1 VTHRIGGDGP
11 SLAYEILEGGE
22 PTIVLLHGNS
32 SHRGI
37 WRWVAA
43 ELPEFRRV
51 LLDVRGHGESDWVD
65 PPAYD
70 PADEAVDIARV
81 VHAVVEGPYV
91 LLGHSN
97 GALAAA
103 AFVAGDYD
111 APKPVAL
118 IWGDI
123 DPRVPEWQVE
133 FFHSAAGR
141 IARVYASA
149 ADAAAGFR
157 RTYPNIPEERLRPFV
172 EAGLR
177 PVEGGLQMRLDPQ
190 VYATFAPGDLRP
202 LLSQIDLPVLVLRGG
217 ESIVLTDAG
226 VADLTAGLRRC
237 EVSIVERASHMMMLE
252 RPELVAAAIRSF
264 VQAGRNQE
272 ERVGDRR
279 RSDG

>member
-22 PTIVLLHGNS
+22 PTIVFLHGNS

-51 LLDVRGHGESDWVD
+51 LVDVRGHGESDWVD

-70 PADEAVDIARV
+70 PPDEADDIARV
-81 VHAVVEGPYV
+81 VREVVEGPYV

-103 AFVAGDYD
+103 AFVAGDYGV
-111 APKPVAL
+111 AKPVAL
-118 IWGDI
+118 VWGDI
-123 DPRVPEWQVE
+123 DPRVPDWQVE
-133 FFHSAAGR
+133 FFHGAAER

-149 ADAAAGFR
+149 DDLAASFR

-172 EAGLR
+172 EESLR
-177 PVEGGLQMRLDPQ
+177 SVEGGFRMKLDPQ
-190 VYATFAPGDLRP
+190 VYATFAPEDLRP
-202 LLSQIDLPVLVLRGG
+202 LLPRIDVPVLVLRGG

-226 VADLTAGLRRC
+226 VADLKDGLPRC
-237 EVSIVERASHMMMLE
+237 EVAIVKDSSHMMMLE
-252 RPELVAAAIRSF
+252 RPDLVATLIRSF
-264 VQAGRNQE
+264 VRAG
-272 ERVGDRR
+272 
-279 RSDG
+279 